1 MMLLHLFALF
11 LLSLFPALIW
21 VWFFY
26 RRDRFERE
34 PVWLLVRLFIA
45 GMIAVLP
52 AAAYEY
58 PFRQLLFQPAD
69 FVTRAVLA
77 LFVVGLGEEAAK
89 LLAVYAAVY
98 RSPGRREFNEVMDGI
113 LYAVTAALGF
123 AAVENLL
130 YTLAFGLG
138 VAPVRAVAASLAH
151 ASFSGV
157 MGYYL
162 GLAKQRGAAGT
173 PGLLVGRGLL
183 TAASLHAGYDLLIT
197 TGVLSPFFT
206 LLLVYGLYRYLGGRI
221 RDAQALSPFR
231 EE

>member
-1 MMLLHLFALF
+1 MLTHLIGLF
-11 LLSLFPALIW
+11 LLSLLPALLW

-34 PVWLLVRLFIA
+34 PVWLLARLFIA
-45 GMIAVLP
+45 GMVAVLP

-58 PFRQLLFQPAD
+58 PFRQLLFHPSD
-69 FVTRAVLA
+69 FVARALLA
-77 LFVVGLGEEAAK
+77 FLVVGLGEEAAK
-89 LLAVYAAVY
+89 LLAVYVAVY
-98 RSPGRREFNEVMDGI
+98 RSPGRQEFNEVLDGI
-113 LYAVTAALGF
+113 IYAVTAALGF

-162 GLAKQRGAAGT
+162 GLARIRGA
-173 PGLLVGRGLL
+173 PGARSRLVGRGLL

-197 TGVLSPFFT
+197 TGALSPLFT
-206 LLLVYGLYRYLGGRI
+206 FLLVYGLYRYLSGRI